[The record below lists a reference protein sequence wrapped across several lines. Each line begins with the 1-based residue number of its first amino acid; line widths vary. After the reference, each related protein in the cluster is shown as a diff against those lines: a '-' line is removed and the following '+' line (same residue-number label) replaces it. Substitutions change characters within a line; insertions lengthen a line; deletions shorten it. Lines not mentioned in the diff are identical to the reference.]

1 MTAQHLARWDQSLL
15 EGKLLKPTSLNEMIT
30 PIRLKNGA
38 LTNYTLGVFVS
49 NAHGYPKLEHGGGV
63 AGFVSDNTVW
73 LGQGAAVVVFT
84 NRDGSPAAFSI
95 TDQIGPLLLA
105 EKQDPQAAQQLEQAR
120 HLFADLQDGKI
131 DRSVLTS
138 DADAY
143 FTPQVLADASSSL
156 KSLGVPESFEQT
168 GFGQRG
174 GMTYR
179 RFRIR
184 FAAGKTLDLSTFS
197 ESDGK
202 FAQYLI
208 Q

>member
-15 EGKLLKPTSLNEMIT
+15 EGKLLKPASLNEMIT

-38 LTNYTLGVFVS
+38 LTIYALGVFVS
-49 NAHGYPKLEHGGGV
+49 NANGHPKLEHGGAV
-63 AGFVSDNTVW
+63 SGFVSDNAVW
-73 LGQGAAVVVFT
+73 LGQGTAVVVLT
-84 NRDGSPAAFSI
+84 NLDGSRAASSI
-95 TDQIGPLLLA
+95 ANQIGPLLLV
-105 EKQDPQAAQQLEQAR
+105 EKQDPEAHQQLEQAR

-168 GFGQRG
+168 GFG
-174 GMTYR
+174 
-179 RFRIR
+179 
-184 FAAGKTLDLSTFS
+184 
-197 ESDGK
+197 
-202 FAQYLI
+202 
-208 Q
+208 